1 MNQSEEN
8 LFVDTPENIT
18 FGYQIAGIGSRFLAA
33 LVDTTIILLLQIL
46 VNMVLIMVL
55 AKGAD
60 LKGMLSSGDFLT
72 SSASWVIALM
82 GLISFFFFWGYYI
95 FFEMLWNGQSPG
107 KSLAKLRVIRADG
120 TPITL
125 TESIVRNLVRLIDF
139 LPIYYG
145 IGVVSMFINSQSRR
159 LGDLAAG
166 TLVIRESAEK
176 LTLKSLGV
184 VDLHLPASSSNAAP
198 ILDAASQK
206 YALERLT
213 QQDIQMIESFLAR
226 REGLNNRKA
235 LARQLA
241 DSVLSRMGIA
251 EAERQTSGVEDTLVD
266 ILQAYRAKQNNA
278 GHL

>member
-18 FGYQIAGIGSRFLAA
+18 FGYEIAGIGSRFLAA

-145 IGVVSMFINSQSRR
+145 IGVVSMFINNQSRR

-184 VDLHLPASSSNAAP
+184 VDLHLPASSNNAAP
-198 ILDAASQK
+198 TLDAASQK

>member
-18 FGYQIAGIGSRFLAA
+18 FGYEIAGIGSRFLAA

-145 IGVVSMFINSQSRR
+145 IGVVSMFINNQSRR

-184 VDLHLPASSSNAAP
+184 VDLHLPAASSNAAP
-198 ILDAASQK
+198 TLDAASQK

>member
-18 FGYQIAGIGSRFLAA
+18 FGYEIAGIGSRFLAA

-145 IGVVSMFINSQSRR
+145 IGVVSMFINNQSRR

-184 VDLHLPASSSNAAP
+184 VDLHLPASSNNAAP
-198 ILDAASQK
+198 TLDAASQK

-251 EAERQTSGVEDTLVD
+251 EAEQQTSGVEDTLVD